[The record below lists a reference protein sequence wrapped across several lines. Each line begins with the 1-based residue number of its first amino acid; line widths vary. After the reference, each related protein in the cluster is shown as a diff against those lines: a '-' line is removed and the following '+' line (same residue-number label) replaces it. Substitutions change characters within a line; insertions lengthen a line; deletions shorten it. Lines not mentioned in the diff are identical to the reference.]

1 MKINILDSS
10 VYNRISAGEVVE
22 NPASVVKE
30 LVENAIDAGATAIS
44 VRIEDGGIKYIEVT
58 DNGCGIE
65 RDELPKAILAHAT
78 SKIERAEDLNTV
90 STLGFRGE
98 ALASVAAVSDFE
110 ILTLA
115 AGEDCGSLLKSKD
128 GVVTVS
134 DAACS
139 AGTSVRV
146 RNLFCNTP
154 ARYKF
159 LSSKTTE
166 ESYIS
171 RYIFQ
176 FILSN
181 PDIAIDYRAD
191 GEPVYTSSGAG
202 MASAVESV
210 FIPKIA
216 DNLIELIPSRNT
228 AGIDVSGYISAPCVF
243 KNNRTQQTVVLNG
256 RIVYDQTI
264 SATVQN
270 AYGERLMN
278 RCFPIFVLN
287 IIMPFDEVD
296 VNVHPNKKEVRFGN
310 PRKVYSAIYHTV
322 KQALERY
329 EGDLR
334 EELTSGLLQGSSSS
348 FSDDSAAE
356 KRNKEVTSDNEKQAC
371 TVERCGNVEFTGG
384 NAPSR
389 PGMSLGEA
397 LELVR
402 GSRDKYPDK
411 VSFKE
416 PCEVSVDTN
425 GIRYDSAIVSDV
437 AVKKVATGATSPS
450 LSEQESF
457 FGKSVNVG
465 DVKTY
470 RVVGQLFATYLV
482 IECGDKVLF
491 IDQHAMH
498 ERILFDAFMQELASS
513 EVAVQPLMIP
523 YIYETD
529 AHTVAVLLSNKDL
542 MTESGFEIEAF
553 GKNSVKISSVPAALG
568 NVDLGVML
576 TEISEALVSGKN
588 SVSDRL
594 GRDRLATAAC
604 KAAIKG
610 GDAMSDEQIKL
621 VMDYFVS
628 GNMPLQCPHGRPT
641 AIVYSRYEFE
651 KLFRRKV

>member
-78 SKIERAEDLNTV
+78 SKIEQAEDLNII

-115 AGEDCGSLLKSKD
+115 AGEDCGSLLKAKD

-146 RNLFCNTP
+146 RNLFYNTP

-191 GEPVYTSSGAG
+191 GEPVYTSSGTG

-334 EELTSGLLQGSSSS
+334 EELTSGLVQGSSVS
-348 FSDDSAAE
+348 FSVDSTAE
-356 KRNKEVTSDNEKQAC
+356 KRNKVTSDNEKQAC
-371 TVERCGNVEFTGG
+371 AVERCGNIEFTGG
-384 NAPSR
+384 NTPSR

-425 GIRYDSAIVSDV
+425 GVRYDSAIVSDV
-437 AVKKVATGATSPS
+437 ALNKVVTGVTSPS

-523 YIYETD
+523 YIYEAD

-604 KAAIKG
+604 KAAING

-621 VMDYFVS
+621 VMDYFAA

>member
-1 MKINILDSS
+1 ML
-10 VYNRISAGEVVE
+10 
-22 NPASVVKE
+22 
-30 LVENAIDAGATAIS
+30 
-44 VRIEDGGIKYIEVT
+44 
-58 DNGCGIE
+58 
-65 RDELPKAILAHAT
+65 KA
-78 SKIERAEDLNTV
+78 
-90 STLGFRGE
+90 
-98 ALASVAAVSDFE
+98 
-110 ILTLA
+110 
-115 AGEDCGSLLKSKD
+115 KD

-146 RNLFCNTP
+146 RNLFYNTP

-191 GEPVYTSSGAG
+191 GEPVYTSSGTG

-334 EELTSGLLQGSSSS
+334 EELTSGLVQGSSVS
-348 FSDDSAAE
+348 FSVDSTAE
-356 KRNKEVTSDNEKQAC
+356 KRNKVTSDNEKQAC
-371 TVERCGNVEFTGG
+371 AVERCGNIEFTGG
-384 NAPSR
+384 NTPSR

-425 GIRYDSAIVSDV
+425 GVRYDSAIVSDV
-437 AVKKVATGATSPS
+437 ALNKVVTGVTSPS
-450 LSEQESF
+450 LSQQESF

-470 RVVGQLFATYLV
+470 RVIGQLFATYLV

-523 YIYETD
+523 YIYEAD

-576 TEISEALVSGKN
+576 TEISEHSKN
-588 SVSDRL
+588 
-594 GRDRLATAAC
+594 
-604 KAAIKG
+604 
-610 GDAMSDEQIKL
+610 
-621 VMDYFVS
+621 
-628 GNMPLQCPHGRPT
+628 
-641 AIVYSRYEFE
+641 
-651 KLFRRKV
+651 